1 MRFVTFHDAT
11 VGDTTGDT
19 SVGDTRSGARGERAG
34 VVVDDRVHPLPAG
47 VRLLDLLGDD
57 GTALR
62 TAGEQAAA
70 TDAEA
75 RPLAEVRLKAPIP
88 DPPSV
93 RDFMTF
99 ESHFAGALLTRG
111 PDTEVPPRWYD
122 APAFYFTNPYAIIG
136 PADPVPI
143 APGSFMFDLELE
155 VAAVIGRPGRDLAPD
170 EAEAHIA
177 GYTLF
182 IDWSARDLQVAE
194 MEVGLGPAKGK
205 DTATTLGPALVTP
218 DELEPYRSGPSFAL
232 RMEASVNGT
241 SLGSDSLDSM
251 AWAFGD
257 LIAYASRGTEV
268 RPGDLLGSGTCGEG
282 CLAELWGR
290 HGFDSRPPLA
300 AGDDVTVSVEHLGTM
315 TMTLTE
321 GSAPVAIPPA
331 RR

>member
-1 MRFVTFHDAT
+1 MRFVTFEDGAG
-11 VGDTTGDT
+11 GD
-19 SVGDTRSGARGERAG
+19 RAG
-34 VVVDDRVHPLPAG
+34 VVVDDLVHPLPTG

-70 TDAEA
+70 SDAEV
-75 RPLAEVRLKAPIP
+75 RPLADVRLRAPIP

-111 PDTEVPPRWYD
+111 PDTEVPPRWYE
-122 APAFYFTNPYAIIG
+122 APAFYFTNPYAVIG

-143 APGSFMFDLELE
+143 APGSVMFDLELE
-155 VAAVIGRPGRDLAPD
+155 VAAVIGRGGRDIPPD

-182 IDWSARDLQVAE
+182 VDWSARDLQVAE

-218 DELEPYRSGPSFAL
+218 DELEPFRSGPSFAL
-232 RMEASVNGT
+232 AMTASINGKPLGDDRM
-241 SLGSDSLDSM
+241 DSM
-251 AWAFGD
+251 AWSFGD

-282 CLAELWGR
+282 CLAEMWGR
-290 HGFDSRPPLA
+290 HGFDSWPPLA
-300 AGDDVTVSVEHLGTM
+300 PGDEVTVSVEHLGTM
-315 TMTLTE
+315 TLTVTE
-321 GSAPVAIPPA
+321 GSAPVPIPPA
-331 RR
+331 RRLGDDRP

>member
-1 MRFVTFHDAT
+1 MRFVTFSDSSGT
-11 VGDTTGDT
+11 DSSGT
-19 SVGDTRSGARGERAG
+19 GARASGERAG

-70 TDAEA
+70 SDADA
-75 RPLAEVRLKAPIP
+75 RPLADVRLKAPIP

-111 PDTEVPPRWYD
+111 PDTEVPPRWYE

-136 PADPVPI
+136 PADPVPL

-155 VAAVIGRPGRDLAPD
+155 VAAVIGRAGRDLAPE

-182 IDWSARDLQVAE
+182 VDWSARDLQVAE

-232 RMEASVNGT
+232 RMEASINGE

-251 AWAFGD
+251 AWSFGD

-268 RPGDLLGSGTCGEG
+268 RPGDLIGSGTCGEG

-290 HGFDSRPPLA
+290 HGFDHRPPLA
-300 AGDDVTVSVEHLGTM
+300 PGDEVTVRVEHLGS
-315 TMTLTE
+315 MTLTMTE
-321 GSAPVAIPPA
+321 GSALVPIPSA